1 MDHSKIIYLHGSESD
16 SNSGKA
22 RQFREWFPGMLTPD
36 FKGSFEERMIQL
48 EPILEPSRRVGTE
61 NSVSQENLRDV
72 PQWTIIG
79 SSFGGLMGT
88 VYTCK
93 NPTRVRKLI
102 LLAPALLRE
111 PFGSFLDLQPVS
123 NPVTVIHG
131 TRDDIVPLESAREV
145 AQQLFTNLNY
155 IVVDDDHRL
164 HKTLHELD
172 WKKILG

>member
-1 MDHSKIIYLHGSESD
+1 MDNSKLIYLHGSESD

-36 FKGSFEERMIQL
+36 FKGEFEERMIQL
-48 EPILEPSRRVGTE
+48 ESILANKS
-61 NSVSQENLRDV
+61 D
-72 PQWTIIG
+72 WTIIG
-79 SSFGGLMGT
+79 SSYGGLMGT
-88 VYTCK
+88 VYTCN

-111 PFGSFLDLQPVS
+111 PFGSFLDVQPASV
-123 NPVTVIHG
+123 PVTVIHG
-131 TRDDIVPLESAREV
+131 ARDDIVPLEATREV
-145 AQQLFTNLNY
+145 AETLFTNLSY

-172 WKKILG
+172 WKKILERGL

>member
-1 MDHSKIIYLHGSESD
+1 MTMDNSKLIYLHGSESD

-22 RQFREWFPGMLTPD
+22 RQFHEWFPGMLTPD
-36 FKGSFEERMIQL
+36 FKGDFEARMIQL
-48 EPILEPSRRVGTE
+48 EPILANKS
-61 NSVSQENLRDV
+61 D
-72 PQWTIIG
+72 WTIIG

-102 LLAPALLRE
+102 LLAPALLRK
-111 PFGSFLDLQPVS
+111 PFGSFLDVQPAS

-131 TRDDIVPLESAREV
+131 RQDDVVPLEAAREV
-145 AQQLFTNLNY
+145 AEKLFTNLEY
-155 IVVDDDHRL
+155 IIVDDDHRL

-172 WKKILG
+172 WKKILA